1 MWERDGPEVT
11 GQLCKAAPQYSRSY
25 SLWQAEA
32 SLAFSGG
39 CSRTKATNSSTI
51 IITFNLWSTQLHL
64 SFKYDLGPFAKS
76 HSTHGDHPP
85 PLSTYQ
91 PLLVL
96 FRYFLVYLDLRY
108 GCHEI
113 SWACFHLLRLSKDF
127 GKVHVQNKQVHFW
140 WFSLLWADFVANTT
154 PLHWRRTQT
163 HFPFPHLLT
172 FHITLVLLLSFHH
185 LLPLPT
191 PLHLPN
197 RPSTTRPHN
206 LTPFCDC
213 GKQSSILSVCRQQW
227 NYFIQADCPIQQYLV
242 QTNLSQSASSLQNPS

>member
-1 MWERDGPEVT
+1 MFHRSQVSYVKQPHST
-11 GQLCKAAPQYSRSY
+11 PRSY
-25 SLWQAEA
+25 LLWQAGA

-64 SFKYDLGPFAKS
+64 SFKYDLGPFGKNS
-76 HSTHGDHPP
+76 QHSRRSPS
-85 PLSTYQ
+85 STLYVSA
-91 PLLVL
+91 LTGTY
-96 FRYFLVYLDLRY
+96 FSERFLVYLDLHNC
-108 GCHEI
+108 CHEI
-113 SWACFHLLRLSKDF
+113 SWACFHLLRLSKYF

-140 WFSLLWADFVANTT
+140 WFSLLCADFVANIT

-172 FHITLVLLLSFHH
+172 FHITLVPLLSFHH
-185 LLPLPT
+185 LLPLPK

-197 RPSTTRPHN
+197 RPSTTHPHN
-206 LTPFCDC
+206 LTPFCDRS
-213 GKQSSILSVCRQQW
+213 KQSSILSVCRQQW
-227 NYFIQADCPIQQYLV
+227 NYFIQADCPIQRYLI